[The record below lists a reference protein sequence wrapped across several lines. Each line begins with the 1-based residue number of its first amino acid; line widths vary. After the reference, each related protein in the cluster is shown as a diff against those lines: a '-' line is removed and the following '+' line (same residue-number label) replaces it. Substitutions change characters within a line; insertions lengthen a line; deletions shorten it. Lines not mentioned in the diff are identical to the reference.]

1 MIKHNRHI
9 DEYLTPTYID
19 KFVKDGKIKVI
30 EKKFIQTSEIWID
43 LENNLIR
50 AQLDGEKSQDTI
62 TKLIKRFDRDGGWN
76 PHIGPCAVVMK
87 YITPNGELKYRPL
100 GFTHRCRA
108 SEESQLYDI
117 PCIIIQILDTDQTE
131 TITDLYVSEQSYE
144 RIPQYDETID
154 DVTKSLYRWKSTYEQ
169 KNPGY
174 KVEDLEKY
182 LGDKIS
188 DFWDKDSDSNSMKKL
203 IGSVVG
209 KQSTYSVTNYS
220 TTSLAQ
226 NFIDKKYNGDSIWN
240 TIGKISKDIKFSKD
254 SSKTIAQQIIENDGT
269 FYKPIFIYDDLLRR
283 DWFIVQEMAGELLED
298 KSETKIML
306 FLGIGGGQIPTN
318 ETIQSRRRTM
328 IKRLDFALDNLKEGV
343 LDYILIGGWLPS
355 DTDSESNSILDYG
368 TIRRDVNK

>member
-1 MIKHNRHI
+1 MIKHTRSI
-9 DEYLTPTYID
+9 EEYHTPTYID
-19 KFVKDGKIKVI
+19 KFEKNGKIKKI
-30 EKKFIQTSEIWID
+30 GKEFIKTSEIWID

-50 AQLDGEKSQDTI
+50 AQLDGEKSEDTI
-62 TKLIKRFDRDGGWN
+62 NKLVKLFDRDGGWN
-76 PHIGPCAVVMK
+76 PHLGPCAVVMK

-108 SEESQLYDI
+108 SEDVDLYDI
-117 PCIIIQILDTDQTE
+117 PAVIIQILDTDPTE

-144 RIPQYDETID
+144 RIPQYDETLD

-174 KVEDLEKY
+174 KVEYLEKY

-188 DFWDKDSDSNSMKKL
+188 DFWDKDSDSTSMKKL

-226 NFIDKKYNGDSIWN
+226 NFIDKKYNGESVWN
-240 TIGKISKDIKFSKD
+240 TLGKISKNIKFSIN
-254 SSKTIAQQIIENDGT
+254 SSKTVAQQIIENDGT

-283 DWFIVQEMAGELLED
+283 DWFTVQEMAGELLED
-298 KSETKIML
+298 KSKTKIML
-306 FLGIGGGQIPTN
+306 FVGIGGGQIPTN
-318 ETIQSRRRTM
+318 ETIESRRRTM
-328 IKRLDFALDNLKEGV
+328 IKRLDFALDNLKEDV
-343 LDYILIGGWLPS
+343 RDYILIGGWLPS
-355 DTDSESNSILDYG
+355 DTDSELNSILDYG
-368 TIRRDVNK
+368 TIRREVNK

>member
-1 MIKHNRHI
+1 MIKHTRRI
-9 DEYLTPTYID
+9 DEYQTPTYLD
-19 KFVKDGKIKVI
+19 KFVKNGKLKVI
-30 EKKFIQTSEIWID
+30 EKKFIEIFKIWID

-62 TKLIKRFDRDGGWN
+62 TKLAKRFEKDGGWN
-76 PHIGPCAVVMK
+76 PHLGPCAVVMK

-100 GFTHRCRA
+100 GFTHRCRG
-108 SEESQLYDI
+108 SEDAQLYDM
-117 PCIIIQILDTDQTE
+117 PVVVIQILDTDPTE

-144 RIPQYDETID
+144 RIPQYDETLD

-182 LGDKIS
+182 LADKIS
-188 DFWDKDSDSNSMKKL
+188 DFWDKDSDSTSMKKL

-220 TTSLAQ
+220 TTALAQ

-240 TIGKISKDIKFSKD
+240 TLGKISKNIKFSKD

-283 DWFIVQEMAGELLED
+283 DWFTIQEMAGELLED

-306 FLGIGGGQIPTN
+306 FVGIGGGQIPTN
-318 ETIQSRRRTM
+318 ETIESRRRTM
-328 IKRLDFALDNLKEGV
+328 IKRLDFAFNNLKEDV
-343 LDYILIGGWLPS
+343 QNYILIGGWLPS
-355 DTDSESNSILDYG
+355 DTDSDSNSILDYG
-368 TIRRDVNK
+368 TIRREVNK